1 MQHIKLRWTVATL
14 MLSMLCLTGFG
25 SCQPKPDP
33 VTVEREITSR
43 DCRRALL
50 EEHEALFMEN
60 IRLKA
65 ALKLCTEKP

>member
-1 MQHIKLRWTVATL
+1 
-14 MLSMLCLTGFG
+14 MLSTLCLSGFG

-33 VTVEREITSR
+33 VTVERAVTAK

-50 EEHEALFMEN
+50 EEHEALFAEN

-65 ALKLCTEKP
+65 ALKLCQEKP

>member
-1 MQHIKLRWTVATL
+1 
-14 MLSMLCLTGFG
+14 MLSMLCSLDFV
-25 SCQPKPDP
+25 SCHKKVDP
-33 VTVEREITSR
+33 VTVERAITSK

-65 ALKLCTEKP
+65 A